1 MRYFNTYGPV
11 DETQHYIVSRRELLA
26 TLVTQIKQG
35 SYFTIYAPRQMGK
48 TTILRQLAKVLDE
61 KPDYLPL
68 TFTFEAF
75 ESAPVEGFFS
85 AFSKDIVQRLMAAL
99 RSEGETQVTKIQE
112 QLINY
117 LPTDILALRDFFTQL
132 TKLLPNRRLVLIIDE
147 FDGTPQAAISG
158 ILQTWRELY
167 LTLPAPRTLQSVI
180 LIGIQNIATLNLGR
194 SSPFNI
200 ARELQ
205 VSPFTLTQ
213 VQELMNQYTTETG
226 QIFEN
231 GIIEEIHRLTNGYPF
246 LVNRL
251 ALIITEEIATER
263 TQAINHSHLHTALK
277 KLIRERNYN
286 YENLTRHASEF
297 QEPVL
302 RILFGARLKFTLNTP
317 WINALNMHGII
328 IENAQS
334 FCEIA
339 NPIYARILTDYFQP
353 LESDLQASILINSH
367 DLRQHIIG
375 EQLEMDELLSQFR
388 QFVERRG
395 REAFKVTPMPQEATG
410 QYLLMAY
417 LDLLVRQIGGD
428 LFTEINSG
436 EGRMDLIVVY
446 RGHRYVVETKMWYG
460 QAKFDEGVEQLEGYL
475 ETEGASVGYL
485 VVFHARPNVYG
496 KLTSEQLEFVIE
508 REKSNIQVYFVRLGD
523 TK

>member
-1 MRYFNTYGPV
+1 M
-11 DETQHYIVSRRELLA
+11 S
-26 TLVTQIKQG
+26 
-35 SYFTIYAPRQMGK
+35 
-48 TTILRQLAKVLDE
+48 
-61 KPDYLPL
+61 
-68 TFTFEAF
+68 
-75 ESAPVEGFFS
+75 
-85 AFSKDIVQRLMAAL
+85 
-99 RSEGETQVTKIQE
+99 
-112 QLINY
+112 
-117 LPTDILALRDFFTQL
+117 
-132 TKLLPNRRLVLIIDE
+132 
-147 FDGTPQAAISG
+147 
-158 ILQTWRELY
+158 
-167 LTLPAPRTLQSVI
+167 
-180 LIGIQNIATLNLGR
+180 
-194 SSPFNI
+194 
-200 ARELQ
+200 
-205 VSPFTLTQ
+205 
-213 VQELMNQYTTETG
+213 QYTTETG

-231 GIIEEIHRLTNGYPF
+231 GVIEEIHRLTSGYPF

-251 ALIITEEIATER
+251 ALIITEEIATDR
-263 TQAINHSHLHTALK
+263 TQAITQSHLHSALK
-277 KLIRERNYN
+277 KLVRERSYN
-286 YENLTRHASEF
+286 YESLTRHASEH
-297 QEPVL
+297 QEQVL

-317 WINALNMHGII
+317 WINAQHKHGVI
-328 IENAQS
+328 IENAQG

-375 EQLEMDELLSQFR
+375 DQLEMHELLSQFR

-475 ETEGASVGYL
+475 ETEGVSVGYL

-523 TK
+523 KKA

>member
-48 TTILRQLAKVLDE
+48 TTILQRLE
-61 KPDYLPL
+61 KILLTQKTYLPL
-68 TFTFEAF
+68 TFSF
-75 ESAPVEGFFS
+75 ESSENAPLADFLDNFYTDLVEQILEKLAS
-85 AFSKDIVQRLMAAL
+85 HP
-99 RSEGETQVTKIQE
+99 QVARIQA
-112 QLINY
+112 IKNRKPSDDFYAY
-117 LPTDILALRDFFTQL
+117 LKLFKTLNKL
-132 TKLLPNRRLVLIIDE
+132 TPKPQFVLIIDE
-147 FDGTPQAAISG
+147 FDGIPQAAISG
-158 ILQTWRELY
+158 MLQTWRELY

-205 VSPFTLTQ
+205 VSLFTLTQ
-213 VQELMNQYTTETG
+213 VQELMSQYTTETG

-231 GIIEEIHRLTNGYPF
+231 GVIEEIHRLTSGYPF

-263 TQAINHSHLHTALK
+263 TQAISQSHLHSALK
-277 KLIRERNYN
+277 KLVRERSYN
-286 YENLTRHASEF
+286 YESLTRHASEH
-297 QEPVL
+297 QEQVL

-317 WINALNMHGII
+317 WINALNMHGVL
-328 IENAQS
+328 IENAQG

-339 NPIYARILTDYFQP
+339 NPIYARILTDYWKP

-375 EQLEMDELLSQFR
+375 DQLEMDELLSQFR

-475 ETEGASVGYL
+475 KTEGASVGYL

-496 KLTSEQLEFVIE
+496 KLTPEQLEFVIE
-508 REKSNIQVYFVRLGD
+508 CEKSKIQVYFVRLGD
-523 TK
+523 KKA